1 MTTQTQFDLAGFLT
15 AIETSDSCYQ
25 AALYNE
31 HAEVRIIGNATDTD
45 SDTDSGKSPLLL
57 RGRAA
62 IQDWIESWGP
72 AAGMH
77 QGVAHLE
84 FTHDQLSL
92 VRELRSAD
100 LSCITYKSSAHV
112 RRGQIVTER
121 VQHVSTTSAR
131 AVSSQPQRAPDGIMI
146 DEAPQRKAVRPG
158 VSARDRGGRSLP
170 GLYLG

>member
-31 HAEVRIIGNATDTD
+31 HAEVKIIGT
-45 SDTDSGKSPLLL
+45 DTDSGKSALLL

-84 FTHDQLSL
+84 FTHDQLTL
-92 VRELRSAD
+92 VRELRAAD
-100 LSCITYKSSAHV
+100 LSCITYRSSAQV
-112 RRGQIVTER
+112 KRGQIVTER

-131 AVSSQPQRAPDGIMI
+131 TVSSQPQRPADRTMI
-146 DEAPQRKAVRPG
+146 DEAPQRKALRPG
-158 VSARDRGGRSLP
+158 VSPRDRGGRSLP
-170 GLYLG
+170 GQYLG